1 MILIDNIIGSLLLFT
16 GLIFMIVGSIGIL
29 RLPDFF
35 TRTHAASK
43 VDTVGIVIALI
54 GIAFI
59 GQGRVEGD
67 KALLAAFL
75 IMLTNPVA
83 AHALA
88 KAAYVAGITP
98 WKKGKSGE
106 DSGPESQKEDA

>member
-1 MILIDNIIGSLLLFT
+1 MDMGNTVGLILLFFGLVIMIIGS
-16 GLIFMIVGSIGIL
+16 VGIL
-29 RLPDFF
+29 QLPDFF

-54 GIAFI
+54 GIAFLGHGSI
-59 GQGRVEGD
+59 EGD

-75 IMLTNPVA
+75 IMLTNPVS

-88 KAAYVAGITP
+88 KAAYDSGLTP
-98 WKKGKSGE
+98 WRKDKAAPGTEPDERQG
-106 DSGPESQKEDA
+106 